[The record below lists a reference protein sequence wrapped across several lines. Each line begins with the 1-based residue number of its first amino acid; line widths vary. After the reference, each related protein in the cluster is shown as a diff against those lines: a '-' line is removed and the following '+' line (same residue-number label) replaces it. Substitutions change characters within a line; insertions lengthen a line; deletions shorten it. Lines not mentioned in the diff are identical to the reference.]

1 MLAQLRGLKQPSHP
15 WFFSAAP
22 FYARLVEIAF
32 REVDGGVLEA
42 ATAMGATRWQ
52 IIYKVLIP
60 ESMPALVSGITVT
73 AISLIGYTAMAGA
86 IGAGGLGQLAYTDG
100 FQSYN
105 NAITLAATVTIVII
119 VMVFQFLGDRVVKR
133 IDKR

>member
-1 MLAQLRGLKQPSHP
+1 MAADDRAAAVVLPQSHQLREEPGREEAGVSPD
-15 WFFSAAP
+15 AAV
-22 FYARLVEIAF
+22 AQGRDLLRV
-32 REVDGGVLEA
+32 
-42 ATAMGATRWQ
+42 
-52 IIYKVLIP
+52 
-60 ESMPALVSGITVT
+60 
-73 AISLIGYTAMAGA
+73 
-86 IGAGGLGQLAYTDG
+86 GGLGQLAYTDG